1 MVTGLLDKKI
11 QQRFCFFMVF
21 MCLYNM
27 LALKVRELDFIKI
40 FKHYAG
46 LSGWN
51 QLQPLA
57 MPADVQAPD
66 CDYSCVR

>member
-1 MVTGLLDKKI
+1 
-11 QQRFCFFMVF
+11 
-21 MCLYNM
+21 M

-40 FKHYAG
+40 FKHDAG

-66 CDYSCVR
+66 CDNSCVC